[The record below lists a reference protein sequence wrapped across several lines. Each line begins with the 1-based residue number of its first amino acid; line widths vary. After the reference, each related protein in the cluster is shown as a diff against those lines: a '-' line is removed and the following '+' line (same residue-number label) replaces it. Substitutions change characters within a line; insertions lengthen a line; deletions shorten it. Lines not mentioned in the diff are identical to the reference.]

1 MTNLLGIS
9 GSLRSG
15 SANTALLRAA
25 AALAPP
31 GVRLQLWSGLA
42 EVPPFNEDHEADPPA
57 GIRLLREAIAAADGL
72 LIATPEYNFSI
83 PGQLKNALDWASR
96 PHRAGV
102 LTGRPVAVVGA
113 SAGASG
119 AARAQAE
126 LRTTLAAAGAAVL
139 ERELSLPHAGRAFDD
154 RGRLRDTA
162 LTDRL
167 AELLR
172 ALVATAEPD
181 SAKQAA

>member
-31 GVRLQLWSGLA
+31 GVRLRLWSGLA
-42 EVPPFNEDHEADPPA
+42 QVPPFNEDHEADPPA
-57 GIRLLREAIAAADGL
+57 GTQSLRAAIAAADGL
-72 LIATPEYNFSI
+72 LIVTPEYSI

-102 LTGRPVAVVGA
+102 LAGRPVAVVGA
-113 SAGASG
+113 TVGASG

-126 LRTTLAAAGAAVL
+126 LRTTLAAVGAAVL
-139 ERELSLPHAGRAFDD
+139 ERELSVPHAGRAFDD
-154 RGRLRDTA
+154 RGRLRDTTLANRLVQLLGA
-162 LTDRL
+162 L
-167 AELLR
+167 A
-172 ALVATAEPD
+172 AIAEPG